1 MNTVNRPYNRVAT
14 MQELAMDTSATMYLD
29 TRKVHF
35 FEPGKT
41 GMNLSL
47 DRGAAPAANES
58 AHALA

>member
-1 MNTVNRPYNRVAT
+1 
-14 MQELAMDTSATMYLD
+14 MDTSATMYLD